1 MNHSGGDRRA
11 TVARWRSRTGRSP
24 WFYALLGCLGCL
36 GLVVLVVGGLTFF
49 GVRTAQQVT
58 ADNEDPE
65 RRRSRAL
72 EVLGAEREP
81 GGYHA
86 AAVISIPLFMEMA
99 VFSDRP
105 SEDGSWG
112 GEFRE
117 EGFFYLR
124 VRAGGDDLRAFFDG
138 ETSESVTF
146 REMGLEL
153 NVDENLGRGD
163 LDRGDFT
170 ARWATF
176 RGHTLYEA
184 GEEVGDLVTLI
195 EFECAE
201 DEWMRMGVWFGPAAE
216 TRDQGTI
223 AEPGSG
229 GLAADVDVIETFL
242 EPIHPCR
249 R

>member
-1 MNHSGGDRRA
+1 MAES
-11 TVARWRSRTGRSP
+11 TGRSP

-36 GLVVLVVGGLTFF
+36 GIVVLVVGGLAFF

-65 RRRSRAL
+65 RRRNRAL

-86 AAVISIPLFMEMA
+86 AAVVSIPLFLEMA

-105 SEDGSWG
+105 AEDGVWE
-112 GEFRE
+112 GEFSE

-124 VRAGGDDLRAFFDG
+124 VRGGGDDLRAFFDG

-153 NVDENLGRGD
+153 DIDENLGRGD

-170 ARWATF
+170 GRWATF
-176 RGHTLYEA
+176 RGRTLYEA
-184 GEEVGDLVTLI
+184 GIEVGERVTLI
-195 EFECAE
+195 EFDCPD
-201 DEWMRMGVWFGPAAE
+201 DEWMRMGVWFGPAIE
-216 TRDQGTI
+216 SGDQGAVT
-223 AEPGSG
+223 EPGPGPG
-229 GLAADVDVIETFL
+229 GSAADGEVIEAFL
-242 EPIHPCR
+242 EPIHPCGR
-249 R
+249 SV

>member
-1 MNHSGGDRRA
+1 MAES
-11 TVARWRSRTGRSP
+11 TGRSP

-36 GLVVLVVGGLTFF
+36 GIVVLVVGGLAFF

-65 RRRSRAL
+65 RRRHRAL

-86 AAVISIPLFMEMA
+86 AAVVSIPLFLEMA
-99 VFSDRP
+99 IFSDRP
-105 SEDGSWG
+105 AEDGSWE
-112 GEFRE
+112 GEFSE

-124 VRAGGDDLRAFFDG
+124 VRGGGDDLRAFFDG

-153 NVDENLGRGD
+153 DIDENLGRGE
-163 LDRGDFT
+163 LDRADFT
-170 ARWATF
+170 GRWAAF
-176 RGHTLYEA
+176 RGRTLYGA
-184 GEEVGDLVTLI
+184 REEVGELVTLI
-195 EFECAE
+195 EFDCPG

-216 TRDQGTI
+216 PDGRDT
-223 AEPGSG
+223 ATEPGSD
-229 GLAADVDVIETFL
+229 GLAAEGEVIEAFL
-242 EPIHPCR
+242 EPVHPCGR
-249 R
+249 SV

>member
-1 MNHSGGDRRA
+1 MAES
-11 TVARWRSRTGRSP
+11 TGRSP

-36 GLVVLVVGGLTFF
+36 GIVVLVMGGLAFF

-65 RRRSRAL
+65 RRRNRAL

-86 AAVISIPLFMEMA
+86 AAVVSVPLFLEMA

-105 SEDGSWG
+105 VEDGSWEG
-112 GEFRE
+112 DFSE

-138 ETSESVTF
+138 ATSESATF

-153 NVDENLGRGD
+153 EIDENLGRGD
-163 LDRGDFT
+163 LDREDVAG
-170 ARWATF
+170 RWATF
-176 RGHTLYEA
+176 RGRTLYEA
-184 GEEVGDLVTLI
+184 GEEVGELVTLI
-195 EFECAE
+195 EFDCPD

-216 TRDQGTI
+216 SDGQDAAT
-223 AEPGSG
+223 EPGSD
-229 GLAADVDVIETFL
+229 GLAADGETIEAFL
-242 EPIHPCR
+242 EPIHPCGR
-249 R
+249 SV

>member
-1 MNHSGGDRRA
+1 MAES
-11 TVARWRSRTGRSP
+11 TGRSP

-36 GLVVLVVGGLTFF
+36 GIVVLVVGGLAFF

-65 RRRSRAL
+65 RRRNRAL

-86 AAVISIPLFMEMA
+86 AAVVSIPLFLEMA

-105 SEDGSWG
+105 AEGGSWG

-124 VRAGGDDLRAFFDG
+124 VRGGGDDLRAFFDG

-153 NVDENLGRGD
+153 DIDENLGRGD

-170 ARWATF
+170 GRWATF

-184 GEEVGDLVTLI
+184 GEERGDLVTLI
-195 EFECAE
+195 EFECPE

-216 TRDQGTI
+216 SRDRGSVT
-223 AEPGSG
+223 APRSG
-229 GLAADVDVIETFL
+229 GLAADGEVIEEFL
-242 EPIHPCR
+242 EPIHPCGR
-249 R
+249 SA

>member
-1 MNHSGGDRRA
+1 MAES
-11 TVARWRSRTGRSP
+11 TGRSP

-36 GLVVLVVGGLTFF
+36 GIVVLVVGGLVFF

-65 RRRSRAL
+65 RRRNRAL
-72 EVLGAEREP
+72 EMLGAEREP
-81 GGYHA
+81 GGYHV
-86 AAVISIPLFMEMA
+86 AAVVSIPLFLEMA

-105 SEDGSWG
+105 PEDDSWG

-124 VRAGGDDLRAFFDG
+124 VRGGGDDLRAFFDG

-146 REMGLEL
+146 REMGLEF
-153 NVDENLGRGD
+153 DIEENLGRGD

-170 ARWATF
+170 GRWATF
-176 RGHTLYEA
+176 RGRTLYEA

-195 EFECAE
+195 EFVCPE
-201 DEWMRMGVWFGPAAE
+201 DEWMRMGVWFGP
-216 TRDQGTI
+216 G
-223 AEPGSG
+223 AEPDVGDTARGSG
-229 GLAADVDVIETFL
+229 SAGLAAAGEVIETFL
-242 EPIHPCR
+242 EPIHPCGR
-249 R
+249 SV

>member
-1 MNHSGGDRRA
+1 MAES
-11 TVARWRSRTGRSP
+11 TGRSP
-24 WFYALLGCLGCL
+24 WLYALLGCLGCL

-49 GVRTAQQVT
+49 GVRTAQRVT

-86 AAVISIPLFMEMA
+86 AAVVSIPLFMEMA

-105 SEDGSWG
+105 PEDGSWG

-124 VRAGGDDLRAFFDG
+124 VRTGGDDLRAFFDG

-184 GEEVGDLVTLI
+184 GEQVGDLVTLI

-216 TRDQGTI
+216 PGGQDAS
-223 AEPGSG
+223 AEPGGG
-229 GLAADVDVIETFL
+229 GLAADAQVIEAFL
-242 EPIHPCR
+242 EPIYPCGR
-249 R
+249 SL

>member
-1 MNHSGGDRRA
+1 MAES
-11 TVARWRSRTGRSP
+11 TGRSP

-58 ADNEDPE
+58 ADNQDPE

-81 GGYHA
+81 GSYHA

-105 SEDGSWG
+105 PEDGSWG

-146 REMGLEL
+146 REMGIEL

-195 EFECAE
+195 EFECAG

-216 TRDQGTI
+216 PGDQDTG

-229 GLAADVDVIETFL
+229 GLAADGEVIEAFL
-242 EPIHPCR
+242 EPMHPCGR
-249 R
+249 SL

>member
-1 MNHSGGDRRA
+1 MAES
-11 TVARWRSRTGRSP
+11 TGRSP
-24 WFYALLGCLGCL
+24 WFYGLLGCLGCL
-36 GLVVLVVGGLTFF
+36 GLVVLVVGGMIFF
-49 GVRTAQQVT
+49 GFRTAQQVT
-58 ADNEDPE
+58 ADNRDPE

-72 EVLGAEREP
+72 EILGAEREP

-86 AAVISIPLFMEMA
+86 AAVVSIPFFMEMA

-105 SEDGSWG
+105 PEEDSGD
-112 GEFRE
+112 GELGE

-153 NVDENLGRGD
+153 GIDENLGRGD

-176 RGHTLYEA
+176 RGHTLYGA
-184 GEEVGDLVTLI
+184 GEEVGGLVTLI
-195 EFECAE
+195 EFECPE
-201 DEWMRMGVWFGPAAE
+201 DERMRMGVWFGPGAE
-216 TRDQGTI
+216 SDVQGAVT
-223 AEPGSG
+223 EPGSG
-229 GLAADVDVIETFL
+229 GLAADGEVIEEFL
-242 EPIHPCR
+242 EPIHPCGFPV
-249 R
+249 

>member
-1 MNHSGGDRRA
+1 MAES
-11 TVARWRSRTGRSP
+11 TGRSP

-86 AAVISIPLFMEMA
+86 AAVVSIPLFMEMA

-105 SEDGSWG
+105 PEDGSPG
-112 GEFRE
+112 GEFGE

-170 ARWATF
+170 GRWATF

-216 TRDQGTI
+216 PGDQDTSAGS
-223 AEPGSG
+223 GSG
-229 GLAADVDVIETFL
+229 GLAADGELIEAFL
-242 EPIHPCR
+242 EPIHPCGR
-249 R
+249 SL